1 MAEEDD
7 VVCAKTLRDKGC
19 ELITLNDAERAAFVS
34 ATRDA
39 VMAMRKNF
47 DPEMSALFEREL
59 ARGPR

>member
-1 MAEEDD
+1 
-7 VVCAKTLRDKGC
+7 
-19 ELITLNDAERAAFVS
+19 LITLNDAERAAFVS